1 MMFNKPEKVL
11 NEIEKAA
18 AAQNM
23 PGNVVLPI
31 IGREKGSVLENV
43 IKENQPKAVLEIGT
57 LVGYSSILMAKN
69 LKKGR
74 ITSIEANKKNS
85 EAAKLNIQRAG
96 LSDKIE
102 IINGD
107 ALEIIPGLDNKFD
120 MIVLDEILVSLKMEY
135 LDENI
140 IIELLKNKPGNLY
153 LILTGRGASEKL
165 IAAADLVSDI
175 RAVKHPYHSK
185 TPYALGIEL

>member
-18 AAQNM
+18 ATQNM

-120 MIVLDEILVSLKMEY
+120 MIFIDAEKKGYMKYLKAAEQKMTKNAVVVADNVKRFEKDMKDFLDYVRKSGNYRSELHDFRADGVEVS
-135 LDENI
+135 
-140 IIELLKNKPGNLY
+140 
-153 LILTGRGASEKL
+153 RR
-165 IAAADLVSDI
+165 I
-175 RAVKHPYHSK
+175 R
-185 TPYALGIEL
+185 

>member
-43 IKENQPKAVLEIGT
+43 VKENQPKAVLEIGT

-74 ITSIEANKKNS
+74 ITSIEVNKKNS

-120 MIVLDEILVSLKMEY
+120 MIFIDAEKKGYMKYLKAAEQKMTKNAVVVADNVKRFEKDMKDFLDYVRKSGNYRSELHDFGADGVEVS
-135 LDENI
+135 
-140 IIELLKNKPGNLY
+140 
-153 LILTGRGASEKL
+153 RR
-165 IAAADLVSDI
+165 I
-175 RAVKHPYHSK
+175 R
-185 TPYALGIEL
+185 